1 MILGQQFTKQW
12 QSQVSF
18 PLSCF
23 DRVILTGYL
32 PFWSAG
38 YVNGWIGG
46 VLGIRHKDF
55 LPQMKR
61 LSQKLGDFAQRKAKR
76 CGAPFHNLQG
86 KCRKEALVDR
96 IDRER
101 KHPQGLIA
109 VLQTQESGRTVK
121 LRWGQGRPRFEF
133 AYRPQRTLYFYLNDR
148 RFGRMFV
155 RIQTWFPWSIQIY
168 VNGHEWLAR
177 KLQKRRI
184 RFEQRDNAFLSLD
197 DPRRAQEIADEFAG
211 LPWAKLLNRFA
222 SQFNCL
228 LTHPWLK
235 GRNYTWVIDQAEF
248 STDVLFHDRN
258 VLAGLYPRLL
268 DYAVVNFR
276 AQDILTFLGRRLHP
290 RFEGEVLTSCQKER
304 SPGSRIKHQVGSNW
318 LKLYDKSAR
327 LLRVETVINDPKGFK
342 VQDTRPGK
350 NGVEVFWK
358 RLGKSVQNF
367 GRYHEIARSSNL
379 RYLDALAP
387 VQETH
392 ASYEEV
398 RELVQSQ
405 QHAGRQYAGFNV
417 AKKEDVDFFAAVL
430 RGEHH
435 LHGFRSEDIRLR
447 LNGPCHDPI
456 LRRRQAQAIGRR
468 LKRLHIR
475 ALIAKIPRSRRWRI
489 TYQGV
494 RLLTKIT
501 RLYYHG
507 LPQAA

>member
-12 QSQVSF
+12 QSQVSSQ
-18 PLSCF
+18 LSCF

-55 LPQMKR
+55 LPQMKQ
-61 LSQKLGDFAQRKAKR
+61 LSQKLVDFAKRKAKR

-86 KCRKEALVDR
+86 KCRKDAMIDR

-155 RIQTWFPWSIQIY
+155 RIQTWFPWRIQIY

-177 KLQKRRI
+177 KLRKRRI
-184 RFEQRDNAFLSLD
+184 PFEQHDNAFLSLG
-197 DPRRAQEIADEFAG
+197 DPRRAQAIADEFAG
-211 LPWAKLLNRFA
+211 LPWAKLLNQFA

-235 GRNYTWVIDQAEF
+235 GRHYTWVIDQAEF

-258 VLAGLYPRLL
+258 VLAGLYP
-268 DYAVVNFR
+268 
-276 AQDILTFLGRRLHP
+276 
-290 RFEGEVLTSCQKER
+290 
-304 SPGSRIKHQVGSNW
+304 HQVGFNG
-318 LKLYDKSAR
+318 LKLYEKLAR

-342 VQDTRPGK
+342 VQDTR
-350 NGVEVFWK
+350 
-358 RLGKSVQNF
+358 
-367 GRYHEIARSSNL
+367 
-379 RYLDALAP
+379 
-387 VQETH
+387 
-392 ASYEEV
+392 ASYDEV

-417 AKKEDVDFFAAVL
+417 AKKDDVDFFAAIL
-430 RGEHH
+430 AGEHH
-435 LHGFRSEDIRLR
+435 LHGFRTEDIRLR

-475 ALIAKIPRSRRWRI
+475 ALIAKIPRSHRWR
-489 TYQGV
+489 TSYQGS
-494 RLLTKIT
+494 RLLTKII